1 MKKLIRL
8 IARISGVEKEIRQE
22 NTKLIGSYMSDYSY
36 WFSGLPT
43 AGNSLELYARELKK
57 GNTLLYGGMTDKIR
71 DKVYEL
77 DKENKNIHT

>member
-1 MKKLIRL
+1 MKKLIRF
-8 IARISGVEKEIRQE
+8 IARISGVEEEIRQE
-22 NTKLIGSYMSDYSY
+22 NTKLIGSYMSQYSY

-57 GNTLLYGGMTDKIR
+57 GSVCLVGCTNDKIR

-77 DKENKNIHT
+77 DKDNKNIHS